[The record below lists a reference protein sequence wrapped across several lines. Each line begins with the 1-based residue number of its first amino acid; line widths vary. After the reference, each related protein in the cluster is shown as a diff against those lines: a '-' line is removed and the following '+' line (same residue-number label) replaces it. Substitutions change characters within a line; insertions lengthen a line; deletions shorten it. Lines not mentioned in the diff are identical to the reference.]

1 MRSLFIAI
9 AAFLLIPFQNEAKS
23 PTLLPNQSW
32 RYTLIDGSAFVNDCE
47 ICGRPT
53 FLLPMRGSFDL
64 TFNGSANR
72 YDFYSITNIDF
83 TFTDQNGL
91 TNHVTGG
98 GSAKIGG
105 DFAFQEII
113 QIQITIS
120 NNATN
125 EVVSMTN
132 SSKGVLSAW
141 PSVRFDLREETKS
154 FVRVYKIDLRA
165 APFRELWY
173 SSGINFTS
181 ARAVSD
187 PKAISSGDLLSY
199 SGRLIKRD
207 ADIVGRMGIQPSI
220 GTSTPIDAI
229 NVLSGGEI
237 AFSLSRDIFS
247 ETLGPLHHG
256 DLFGSTGRIIR
267 RNQDLMQQ
275 FGVDTNIDYGLDAVQ
290 MMENGETLFS
300 ITTNTISSN
309 LNLTLSRGDI
319 LSDQGTIKKT
329 LRDLLAAFA
338 PVTNSEDV
346 IDVGLDAIYV
356 WPGGEVWFST
366 EDGFDSALGPISAGD
381 LLSDRGYVVYRNL
394 EIVGKFNPVE
404 DVNNFG
410 LGSIVLISD
419 TTAASTPGHFSSFT
433 YQKNSSQFDLGWV
446 SAGHTFQVEK
456 SSQVEGPYAPASEIL
471 LDLFWTDTA
480 AGAPNTKNFYRLL
493 QW

>member
-1 MRSLFIAI
+1 
-9 AAFLLIPFQNEAKS
+9 
-23 PTLLPNQSW
+23 
-32 RYTLIDGSAFVNDCE
+32 
-47 ICGRPT
+47 
-53 FLLPMRGSFDL
+53 
-64 TFNGSANR
+64 
-72 YDFYSITNIDF
+72 
-83 TFTDQNGL
+83 
-91 TNHVTGG
+91 
-98 GSAKIGG
+98 
-105 DFAFQEII
+105 
-113 QIQITIS
+113 
-120 NNATN
+120 
-125 EVVSMTN
+125 
-132 SSKGVLSAW
+132 
-141 PSVRFDLREETKS
+141 
-154 FVRVYKIDLRA
+154 
-165 APFRELWY
+165 
-173 SSGINFTS
+173 
-181 ARAVSD
+181 
-187 PKAISSGDLLSY
+187 
-199 SGRLIKRD
+199 
-207 ADIVGRMGIQPSI
+207 MGIQP
-220 GTSTPIDAI
+220 GVGVTTPIDAM

-237 AFSLSRDIFS
+237 AFSLSRDVFS

-267 RNQDLMQQ
+267 SNQNLMQQ
-275 FGVDTNIDYGLDAVQ
+275 FGVDTTIDYGLDAVQ
-290 MMENGETLFS
+290 TMENGETLFS

-410 LGSIVLISD
+410 LDSLVLISD
-419 TTAASTPGHFSSFT
+419 TASPSTPGRFSTFT
-433 YQKNSSQFDLGWV
+433 YQKNSNQFDLGWIRN
-446 SAGHTFQVEK
+446 GHAFQVEK
-456 SSQVEGPYAPASEIL
+456 SSQVEGPYVPASEIL